1 MDDEPKTVKEL
12 LVELKDASELMV
24 DLAYAAVFFNEE
36 KLAREVGRLE
46 ERMDGHLRRLRI
58 MAMLAARSPED
69 AEGMAGVLWIADA
82 IERIGDA
89 ASDIARVVA
98 ARLGIPD
105 ALRQDLRHADEM
117 TARVKIRSEAP
128 AAGRTLRDLSLPT
141 ETGMWVMAIRGGM
154 NWRFDPGPDDVVSEH
169 DVLLVRGPEEGV
181 NLVREL
187 AGAAPLAQVQ
197 EDDAPALSEL
207 DRAVDILVEMKDL
220 SEAAV
225 GLAYSSLL
233 FNNRS
238 LAAEVGALEARS
250 DILHDELESWVLRA
264 APEARNPDEL
274 RGLLR
279 LASASEYVC
288 DSARDMTWYVEHGE
302 PLHPVVQMALGGD
315 GGDVRRDGRGGGL
328 AGRRHVAAGAPRGD
342 RDRDVRPGGAARS
355 EMDLP
360 AASGV
365 RLHGRRPIDLGR
377 PRGRRGRAPGALQR
391 RPARRRG
398 ALMDAY
404 VYMQVAPGKVPSVL
418 TQLAGRAGLRK
429 ALAVVGNWDVLVQI
443 EGPDLDQI
451 AATVLSQLHGVDG
464 VIRTLTTPVVP
475 ADRVGVAGFGNVQAP
490 PIVAGACYVHVQAQA
505 GAAAGLVER
514 VSEMQDVAGV
524 AVLGGDWD
532 LLICIAQPWEV
543 ASGVVLEEIHSLPGV
558 ERTSTLVS
566 IAYEEPDEDRDQF
579 SAWI

>member
-36 KLAREVGRLE
+36 KLAQEVGRLE
-46 ERMDGHLRRLRI
+46 ERMNAHLRRLRI

-105 ALRQDLRHADEM
+105 ALRHDLRHADEM
-117 TARVKIRSEAP
+117 TARVKIRTDAP

-141 ETGMWVMAIRGGM
+141 ETGMWVMAIRSGIE
-154 NWRFDPGPDDVVSEH
+154 WRFDPVADDVVSEQ

-187 AGAAPLAQVQ
+187 AGAPPLAEVEG
-197 EDDAPALSEL
+197 EDIPALSEL

-220 SEAAV
+220 AEAAV

-250 DILHDELESWVLRA
+250 DILHDELDSWVLRA

-279 LASASEYVC
+279 LASASEYMC
-288 DSARDMTWYVEHGE
+288 DAARDMTWYVEHDE
-302 PLHPVVQMALGGD
+302 PLHPVVQMALEETDETFAETVVEEGAKAEGKSLRELRVETET
-315 GGDVRRDGRGGGL
+315 GMFVLAVQRGSRWTYRPR
-328 AGRRHVAAGAPRGD
+328 AGFVLKVGD
-342 RDRDVRPGGAARS
+342 RLISVGPEEGEEELLELCG
-355 EMDLP
+355 
-360 AASGV
+360 SG
-365 RLHGRRPIDLGR
+365 R
-377 PRGRRGRAPGALQR
+377 Q
-391 RPARRRG
+391 
-398 ALMDAY
+398 
-404 VYMQVAPGKVPSVL
+404 
-418 TQLAGRAGLRK
+418 
-429 ALAVVGNWDVLVQI
+429 
-443 EGPDLDQI
+443 
-451 AATVLSQLHGVDG
+451 
-464 VIRTLTTPVVP
+464 
-475 ADRVGVAGFGNVQAP
+475 VGVEG
-490 PIVAGACYVHVQAQA
+490 
-505 GAAAGLVER
+505 
-514 VSEMQDVAGV
+514 
-524 AVLGGDWD
+524 
-532 LLICIAQPWEV
+532 
-543 ASGVVLEEIHSLPGV
+543 
-558 ERTSTLVS
+558 
-566 IAYEEPDEDRDQF
+566 
-579 SAWI
+579 